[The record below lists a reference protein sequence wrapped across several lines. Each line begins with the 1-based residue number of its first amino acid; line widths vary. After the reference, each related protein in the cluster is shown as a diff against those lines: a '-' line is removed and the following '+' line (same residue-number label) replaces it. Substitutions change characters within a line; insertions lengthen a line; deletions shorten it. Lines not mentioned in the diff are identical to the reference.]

1 MKVKIRRRSEGF
13 TIVEIL
19 VVIAILGL
27 LAAIIIPSFNRMKR
41 SAQSTLCVGNLRGIG
56 IALNTYFL
64 DHGTTFPTLVAA
76 RESRGDDELAID
88 TELLEYVGNDELV
101 FKCPSDHQGLFEKTG
116 SSYFWNSLINGQKP
130 SNMDMLGVIDKASG
144 IPIASDKENFHEHVG
159 DGVNM
164 LYADGH
170 VLRELQFS
178 VEEQ

>member
-1 MKVKIRRRSEGF
+1 MRAGRGRDGGGF

-27 LAAIIIPSFNRMKR
+27 LASILIPSFNRMKR
-41 SAQSTLCVGNLRGIG
+41 SAQSTLCVGKLREIGIG
-56 IALNTYFL
+56 LNTYFL
-64 DHGTTFPTLVAA
+64 DHGNTFPTLVAA
-76 RESRGDDELAID
+76 RESRDEDNPAMD
-88 TELLEYVGNDELV
+88 TVLLDYVGDETV
-101 FKCPSDHQGLFEKTG
+101 FQCPSDHAGFFERTG
-116 SSYFWNSLINGQKP
+116 SSYFWNSIINGQKP
-130 SNMDMLGVIDKASG
+130 GNMDMLGLTDKASG

-170 VLRELQFS
+170 VLRELQFI